1 MSQHFVKKNLFS
13 SQVKCNPENTTSNS
27 LVQLELK
34 LRQGSSKY
42 TGLLSLC
49 SVFTYSPMA
58 SIMDFGTTV
67 FIKAQTAVN
76 TEFFFCLISLLKIS
90 TSGICEVDLKDY
102 NYKTVIYM
110 HFENCLSRLSL
121 KNGHRPKFI
130 PKIHT

>member
-1 MSQHFVKKNLFS
+1 MSQHFVKKHLFS
-13 SQVKCNPENTTSNS
+13 SQVRCNPENMTSNS
-27 LVQLELK
+27 LIQLELK

-42 TGLLSLC
+42 IGLFSLC

-76 TEFFFCLISLLKIS
+76 TDFFFCLISLLKIS

-102 NYKTVIYM
+102 NYKIVI
-110 HFENCLSRLSL
+110 
-121 KNGHRPKFI
+121 
-130 PKIHT
+130 